1 MRGDLVLPGFRTL
14 PLSMLEQ
21 PSLELR
27 AWTQAD
33 GPDGRVRALW
43 AGGEQVGL
51 VRQAPLPAPAWLGWL
66 ARRTLYVH
74 ELPDSSLVFVLRRAW
89 GWPGRWHLFDA
100 EERLVGTLRGR
111 AIFDGSGNLLGVIES
126 PDERG
131 RGRFLAMHG
140 RELGEYVLQGEGLR
154 MTFAPAVEGNPFARM
169 LLLGAA
175 LVQDV

>member
-1 MRGDLVLPGFRTL
+1 GSAKHIRCRQRGRLTRYKQLQALELNSLWGEPRVVPLPKCSSSRLGKQMRGDLVLPGFRTL

-66 ARRTLYVH
+66 ARRTLYV
-74 ELPDSSLVFVLRRAW
+74 
-89 GWPGRWHLFDA
+89 
-100 EERLVGTLRGR
+100 
-111 AIFDGSGNLLGVIES
+111 
-126 PDERG
+126 
-131 RGRFLAMHG
+131 
-140 RELGEYVLQGEGLR
+140 Y
-154 MTFAPAVEGNPFARM
+154 
-169 LLLGAA
+169 
-175 LVQDV
+175 